1 MLATTTMSDKNVAE
15 KHVLQ
20 KHKNVSCAS
29 ARDML
34 KEQLGLYAENY
45 NKCYPNVLNVDPV
58 PTHSK

>member
-1 MLATTTMSDKNVAE
+1 MSDKNVAE